1 MIKFENEDTFGKF
14 QRSGKEHDFHK
25 RYEEAIT
32 VVRSQFGRKYTMLI
46 DGRPVR
52 STKWFAHISPID
64 TRLVLGYFPRGEL
77 RHVRKAIEAANKA
90 FENWRQTKYQDR
102 VRIFRIAADSMA
114 ESKFVLSAWIT
125 FENGKNRYEASAD
138 VDEAIDFMRYYSLQ
152 MEQNDGFI
160 VKTNSAYA
168 DERSRSV
175 MKPYGVWGIIS
186 PFNFP
191 AALTVGMCT
200 GALITGNTAVLKPAS
215 DTPLV
220 GYIFTEILKQ
230 AGLPNGALNF
240 VTGDGEIVGKAI
252 IESKDVTGIAFTGSK
267 EVGDII
273 ISGSRKAK
281 PRIITAELGGKNP
294 AVVTESADINEA
306 VEGVAKGAF
315 GYSGQKCSATS
326 RVYVHKKIKNDFTK
340 RLVQKTKSLSI
351 GDPVNPKTM
360 IGPLINSNA
369 YNKYKKFSKLA
380 FNDGNVLTG
389 GKVKNDGEFCHGYYV
404 EPTIVDGLS
413 KNSPLLR
420 EELFVPIL
428 CIIEYESFGK
438 ALKQCNETQY
448 GLTAGIYS
456 TNKKEIETFVDNV
469 EAGVVY
475 ANRSRGATTG
485 AMVGCQSFGGW
496 KASGTSGKGTGG
508 PYYLSQFLREQSQ
521 TTTTTTTTTKH

>member
-14 QRSGKEHDFHK
+14 LRSGKEHDFHK
-25 RYEEAIT
+25 KYEEAIT
-32 VVRSQFGRKYTMLI
+32 MIRSQFGRKYTMLI

-52 STKWFAHISPID
+52 TTKWLAHTSPID
-64 TRLVLGYFPRGEL
+64 TRLVLGYFPKGDSS
-77 RHVRKAIEAANKA
+77 HVQRAIGAAKKA

-102 VRIFRIAADSMA
+102 VRILRNAADNMI
-114 ESKFVLSAWIT
+114 ERKFELSAWIT
-125 FENGKNRYEASAD
+125 FENGKNRYEALAD
-138 VDEAIDFMRYYSLQ
+138 VDEAIDFIRYYSLQ
-152 MEQNDGFI
+152 MEHNDGFI
-160 VKTNSAYA
+160 VETNSAYV
-168 DERSRSV
+168 DERSKSV

-200 GALITGNTAVLKPAS
+200 GALITGNTVVLKPAS
-215 DTPLV
+215 DTPII

-230 AGLPNGALNF
+230 TGLPDGALNF
-240 VTGDGEIVGKAI
+240 VTGNGEIVGKAI
-252 IESKDVTGIAFTGSK
+252 VESEDVAGIAFTGSK

-273 ISGSRKAK
+273 IGGSRKAK
-281 PRIITAELGGKNP
+281 SRVITAELGGKNP
-294 AVVTESADINEA
+294 VVVTESANINEA
-306 VEGVAKGAF
+306 VEGVLKGAF
-315 GYSGQKCSATS
+315 SYSGQKCSATS
-326 RVYVHKKIKNDFTK
+326 RVYIHKTIKNNFTK
-340 RLVQKTKSLSI
+340 ILVQKTESLST

-369 YNKYKKFSKLA
+369 YEKYKKFSKLA
-380 FNDGNVLTG
+380 FNDGNVLIG
-389 GKVKNDGEFCHGYYV
+389 GKVKNDGESRHGYYV

-413 KNSPLLR
+413 KDSRLLR

-438 ALKQCNETQY
+438 ALDQCNEIQY

-456 TNKKEIETFVDNV
+456 SNKKEIETFLDNI

-508 PYYLSQFLREQSQ
+508 PYYLTQFLREQSQ
-521 TTTTTTTTTKH
+521 TTTIKRR